1 MDKRLM
7 FIFKRRSI
15 REFKPLPVSEED
27 IKALLEAGM
36 AAPSARNLQPWHFVV
51 IRKREKLNKL
61 AEIHPYADML
71 KQATLCIAVCADPDI
86 SPRYWVQDCSAA
98 TENILIAAA
107 NLGLGAVWLGCHP
120 REERKNPIKKFL
132 GIPQNIELLSLIAVG
147 HPAEKKEPRTQ
158 FNPLKVH
165 YEDW

>member
-15 REFKPLPVSEED
+15 RKFKPLPVSEED

-36 AAPSARNLQPWHFVV
+36 SAPSARNLQPWHFIV
-51 IRKREKLNKL
+51 ITGRQKLNRL

-71 KQATLCIAVCADPDI
+71 RQASVCLAVCADPEI

-120 REERKNPIKKFL
+120 RKERKNPIKKIL
-132 GIPQNIELLSLIAVG
+132 EIPEEIELLSLIAVG
-147 HPAEKKEPRTQ
+147 YPAEFKEPRTQ
-158 FNPLKVH
+158 FNPQRVH
-165 YEDW
+165 YEKW

>member
-15 REFKPLPVSEED
+15 RAFKPIQVSEED
-27 IKALLEAGM
+27 VRALLEAGM
-36 AAPSARNLQPWHFVV
+36 AAPSANNLKPWHFIV
-51 IRKREKLNKL
+51 ITDRQKLNRL
-61 AEIHPYADML
+61 AEIHPFADML
-71 KQATLCIAVCADPDI
+71 RQATLCIAVCADPEI

-120 REERKNPIKKFL
+120 REERKRPIKKFL
-132 GIPQNIELLSLIAVG
+132 EIPERMELLSLIAIG

-158 FNPLKVH
+158 FNPRRVH
-165 YEDW
+165 YEKW